1 VPLLD
6 DGLDH
11 EVLLVWAPT
20 PGWAR
25 RHRTEAHLASQMN
38 SRGQHRYALRRF
50 GGTFDPAT
58 RGASRMFHTT
68 RTDHD
73 VRARRFTTRRPGA
86 VALLLTAAIVLAA
99 CGDSASD
106 DAKTTTTAATT
117 TTAPVSSAPAGE
129 QADGDPV
136 PSSGCGQ
143 ASTSAE
149 PVTVQ
154 KEYLDDSDR
163 WFLLTTPP
171 DVTADDPVPLVLD
184 FHGLAEGAEIH
195 SQVSN
200 FGPFAQEHGFI
211 VVQPQGEG
219 SPVRWIVEPSLET
232 NTDLQYTSDLLDQ
245 LEAEHCID
253 TSRIYATGLSNGA
266 FMSSVLGCTM
276 ADRIAAIAPVA
287 GLIRPSAC
295 DPSRPVPVLTFHGTE
310 DPILLFNG
318 GVGNRLNNILSGS
331 KEEEPP
337 LPEPDLDGPGYP
349 TAAQD
354 WAEGNGCSGDGTDS
368 ELTETVTARVWDCP
382 ADGPVEFLI
391 IDGGG
396 HSWPGSSMSLGGDK
410 IVGRTDKTIDADEL
424 IWAFFQRFQLPA
436 S

>member
-1 VPLLD
+1 M
-6 DGLDH
+6 
-11 EVLLVWAPT
+11 T
-20 PGWAR
+20 P
-25 RHRTEAHLASQMN
+25 
-38 SRGQHRYALRRF
+38 
-50 GGTFDPAT
+50 
-58 RGASRMFHTT
+58 
-68 RTDHD
+68 
-73 VRARRFTTRRPGA
+73 
-86 VALLLTAAIVLAA
+86 
-99 CGDSASD
+99 
-106 DAKTTTTAATT
+106 KTTTTAGTT
-117 TTAPVSSAPAGE
+117 TTAPVASAPAGE
-129 QADGDPV
+129 QATGDPV

-200 FGPFAQEHGFI
+200 FAPFAQEHGFI

-219 SPVRWIVEPSLET
+219 SPSAGSSSPRSST

-266 FMSSVLGCTM
+266 FMSSILGCTM
-276 ADRIAAIAPVA
+276 ADRVAAIAPVA

-318 GVGNRLNNILSGS
+318 GVGNRLNNVLGGG

-382 ADGPVEFLI
+382 ADGARRVPHHRRRRPLLARQLDVARAATRSSAAPTRRSTPTSSSGPSSSGSSSPPADRSPPAPMSPI
-391 IDGGG
+391 QCGRRHGRKYPG
-396 HSWPGSSMSLGGDK
+396 PGSVELPRPVPKGLVMHAPLLGA
-410 IVGRTDKTIDADEL
+410 R
-424 IWAFFQRFQLPA
+424 R
-436 S
+436 